1 MSARSER
8 RKTPGEAG
16 ETLAELLV
24 TISIISLAV
33 VVLVGAL
40 GTAISAS
47 STHRQHTSADTITRS
62 IAEALKNP
70 DTSAA
75 NVDIYKDCATAYP
88 VPSTID
94 TTGYAVTQQIKF
106 WRSTSTTA
114 REDSDFFEPCSAAAG
129 DDNGLQL
136 IKITVKSTGGKAES
150 DTVSVL
156 KRRTTAP

>member
-1 MSARSER
+1 MSVRSGR
-8 RKTPGEAG
+8 RKGLGEAG

-47 STHRQHTSADTITRS
+47 SSHRQHTSADTMARS
-62 IAEALKNP
+62 IAEAFKNP

-75 NVDIYKDCATAYP
+75 SNPDIYVDCATSYP
-88 VPSTID
+88 TTTVD
-94 TTGYAVTQQIKF
+94 TTGYTAVQKITYWKG
-106 WRSTSTTA
+106 TKAA
-114 REDSDFFEPCSAAAG
+114 REDTDFVSSCNTG

-136 IKITVKSTGGKAES
+136 IKITVTSTGGKAES

-156 KRRTTAP
+156 KRRISAP